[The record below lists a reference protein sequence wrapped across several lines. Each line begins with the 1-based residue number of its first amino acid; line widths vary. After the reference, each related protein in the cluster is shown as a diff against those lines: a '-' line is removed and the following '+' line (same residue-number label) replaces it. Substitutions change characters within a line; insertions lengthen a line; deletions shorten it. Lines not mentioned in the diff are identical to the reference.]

1 VAPENP
7 RDKQITPMAQI
18 KGLLAVTKNA
28 GDFED
33 AGMQCPNPFASGEV
47 NLKKPAMGV
56 APPGM

>member
-1 VAPENP
+1 
-7 RDKQITPMAQI
+7 MAQI

-33 AGMQCPNPFASGEV
+33 AGVQCPNPFARREV

-56 APPGM
+56 ALRDR